1 MIDSSMAATRQLHTA
16 LRIVDEDD
24 LSAHMLAYNAYCLLR
39 DKFGLGDAFVAI
51 EEKLGLREI
60 PEFLK
65 HADWYP
71 HAVLKEH
78 SAEAAHITFTLA
90 ILLWKDNVGAET
102 EPMRTFGLRKNPYEP
117 AKLHHAATEVITGAG
132 RSATSPRSRLA
143 RPTRASNADRD
154 ASNRDFLQR
163 PGVRGDLIS
172 PCSATHT

>member
-1 MIDSSMAATRQLHTA
+1 MIDSSIAATRQLHTA
-16 LRIVDEDD
+16 LRILDEDD

-39 DKFGLGDAFVAI
+39 DKFGLGDAFAAI
-51 EEKLGLREI
+51 EEKLGLRSI

-78 SAEAAHITFTLA
+78 SAETAHITFALA
-90 ILLWKDNVGAET
+90 IRLWKDNVGAET
-102 EPMRTFGLRKNPYEP
+102 EPMRAFGLRKKPYEP
-117 AKLHHAATEVITGAG
+117 ETSSMRRRMSLLVAG

-154 ASNRDFLQR
+154 ASSRDFLR
-163 PGVRGDLIS
+163 HPGVCVDLTS
-172 PCSATHT
+172 HCSATHT

>member
-1 MIDSSMAATRQLHTA
+1 MIDSSIAATRQLHTA
-16 LRIVDEDD
+16 LRILDEDD

-51 EEKLGLREI
+51 EEKLGLRAI

-117 AKLHHAATEVITGAG
+117 AKLHHAATEVITGGGEIGDIAEITLG
-132 RSATSPRSRLA
+132 STDSGLERGPRRK
-143 RPTRASNADRD
+143 
-154 ASNRDFLQR
+154 
-163 PGVRGDLIS
+163 
-172 PCSATHT
+172 

>member
-1 MIDSSMAATRQLHTA
+1 MIDSSIAATRQLHTA
-16 LRIVDEDD
+16 LRILDEDD

-39 DKFGLGDAFVAI
+39 DKFGLGDAFAII
-51 EEKLGLREI
+51 EEKLGLRSI

-78 SAEAAHITFTLA
+78 SAETAH
-90 ILLWKDNVGAET
+90 
-102 EPMRTFGLRKNPYEP
+102 PYEP
-117 AKLHHAATEVITGAG
+117 ENSSMRRRMSLLVAG

-154 ASNRDFLQR
+154 ASSRDFLR
-163 PGVRGDLIS
+163 HPGVCVEVTS
-172 PCSATHT
+172 HCSATHT